1 MATRRILTSCTCDCP
16 DTCSIIATVS
26 DGRVTSIGGN
36 PEFGVTKG
44 FLCRKSHTFLK
55 RLFSPDRVLYPL
67 RRDGAGWKRVTWAEA
82 AGLVA
87 DRMEAALRQYGP
99 LSLFYFQEAGSIAA
113 LKLVN
118 QRFFNLLGGG
128 TFSSGSLCGGAG
140 IAAQTTDF
148 GVRTSHDPSDLASS
162 RLIIIWGRNPAWA
175 NVHMLPILRE
185 ARRHGALVV
194 LIDPVRSAT
203 AKVVDLHIAPRP
215 GADAFLALG
224 LAKVIIEGRGINEA
238 AVRACTSGL
247 DEFIAL
253 ARRFDLPAICDVAG
267 VTDKEIR
274 DLAWMYSH
282 VTPAAIVG
290 GWGVQR
296 RRNGANIYRM
306 MDALGALSGNI
317 GVPGG
322 GVSHGMDETRWF
334 DTRSRLRD
342 AGKLRREIP
351 KAQTGRGL
359 AAADNPP
366 VKVAVVSGGNPLN
379 QCPNGEL
386 VRKAFGAVEFKV
398 VMDMFMTDTAQ
409 AADLVLPTT
418 HFLEEEDVVASYW
431 HNYVMPVNIAQA
443 RLGEEKTDLEI
454 FALLG
459 RRLGIG
465 SKFPDDPA
473 YFLDQLIAPL
483 KAEGVSLGQIK
494 AGPVRPPSAV
504 DVPFKDRKFA
514 TASGRFQFVTSIT
527 PLGRPE
533 SAEYPYSLVSPHP
546 GDSIHSQL
554 GELKARIPEAH
565 LSHHAA
571 GVIGAG
577 DGDEVLVET
586 PQGSL
591 VCVARITE
599 AVGPHTVRIYE
610 GSWASLGG
618 SVNRLT
624 SDELS
629 DQGLC
634 ATYNDVYCR
643 VRKAAKAK

>member
-1 MATRRILTSCTCDCP
+1 MATRSVLTSCTCDCP
-16 DTCSIIATVS
+16 DTCSIIAKVS
-26 DGRVTSIGGN
+26 DDRVTAIGGN
-36 PEFGVTKG
+36 PEFEVTKG
-44 FLCRKSHTFLK
+44 FLCRKSHTFLR

-82 AGLVA
+82 ADLVA
-87 DRMEAALRQYGP
+87 TRMEAALRQHGP

-148 GVRTSHDPSDLASS
+148 GVRTSHDPFDLANS
-162 RLIIIWGRNPAWA
+162 RTIIIWGRNPAWT
-175 NVHMLPILRE
+175 NVHMLPILRQ
-185 ARRHGALVV
+185 ARQGGAMVV
-194 LIDPVRSAT
+194 LIDPVKTAT
-203 AKVVDLHIAPRP
+203 AKLVDVHLAPRP
-215 GADAFLALG
+215 GTDAFLALG
-224 LAKVIIEGRGINEA
+224 LAKAVLERQGFSDE
-238 AVRACTSGL
+238 AVRAYTSGFDGFL
-247 DEFIAL
+247 AL
-253 ARRFDLPAICDVAG
+253 ADRFELPAICDVTG
-267 VTDKEIR
+267 ISIKQVR
-274 DLAWMYSH
+274 DLAWIYSH
-282 VTPAAIVG
+282 VLPAAIVG

-306 MDALGALSGNI
+306 IDALAALSGNI
-317 GVPGG
+317 GLRGG

-334 DTRSRLRD
+334 SKAPCLRD
-342 AGKLRREIP
+342 AAEARREIP

-359 AAADNPP
+359 LAADNPP

-379 QCPNGEL
+379 QCPNTEL
-386 VRKAFGAVEFKV
+386 VRKAFESVDFKV
-398 VMDMFMTDTAQ
+398 VIDMFMTDTAQ
-409 AADLVLPTT
+409 AADLVLPAT
-418 HFLEEEDVVASYW
+418 HFLQEEDVVGSYW
-431 HNYVMPVNIAQA
+431 HNYVMPVNVAQA

-454 FALLG
+454 FALLAQ
-459 RRLGIG
+459 RLGIG
-465 SKFPDDPA
+465 SRFPCDPA
-473 YFLDQLIAPL
+473 YFLDQLVAPL
-483 KAEGVSLGQIK
+483 RAQGVYPGRIK

-504 DVPFKDRKFA
+504 DVPFKGKKFA
-514 TASGRFQFVTSIT
+514 TRSGKFEFVTSIA
-527 PLGRPE
+527 PVGRPE
-533 SAEYPYSLVSPHP
+533 AAEYPYSLVSPHP

-571 GVIGAG
+571 GVIGAA

-591 VCVARITE
+591 VCIARIAD
-599 AVGPHTVRIYE
+599 AVGPHVVRIYE

-624 SDELS
+624 SDDLS

-643 VRKAAKAK
+643 VRKAVKAK